1 MSIFSGK
8 KLILL
13 GFVVVLLVA
22 IPLTVYL
29 VQQQQKTRSSAA
41 ATTVLSLETSP
52 QTVAVGDTVNL
63 DVMVNPEQNFV
74 SWVKFTISYDPTKL
88 SVAPDG
94 LAINTNAVTTFEEP
108 VYGPSTISVAVA
120 TGGDQTRV
128 IQSTTRIATV
138 TFTALAPTET
148 APTQVT
154 FGSDT
159 EVLSS
164 APTDTAKENVLA
176 NRNPASIT
184 ITGEASPS
192 ATPSPTETPTPSP
205 TPSPTPTIAVA
216 NQNPVCTSLSSGGIA
231 SGAAPLITSFTAIG
245 NDADGTISKV
255 TFNFGDGTI
264 TDVTEGGGIDTASIN
279 SVLEHTYSSGGA
291 FTATAILT
299 DNAGGVSTTENC
311 SQVMT
316 ISGEAITATPI
327 PTLEPLSTPVPTLEP
342 TGPSETIMTVGALGA
357 ILTII
362 GAVLLFA
369 L

>member
-13 GFVVVLLVA
+13 GFIVVLLVA

-41 ATTVLSLETSP
+41 PSTVLSLETSP
-52 QTVAVGDTVNL
+52 QTVAVGENVNL
-63 DVMVNPEQNFV
+63 DIMVNPGQNFV

-88 SVAPDG
+88 SVAQDG
-94 LAINTNAVTTFEEP
+94 FAVNTNAVTTFEEP
-108 VYGPSTISVAVA
+108 SYGPSTISVAVA

-128 IQSTTRIATV
+128 IQSTTRIATI

-164 APTDTAKENVLA
+164 APTDTAKENVLSTT
-176 NRNPASIT
+176 NPASIT

-192 ATPSPTETPTPSP
+192 ATPSPTITPIPTD
-205 TPSPTPTIAVA
+205 TPSPTPTIVVV
-216 NQNPVCTSLSSGGIA
+216 NQNPVCTSLGSGGVA
-231 SGAAPLITSFTAIG
+231 SGAAPLTASFTAIG

-264 TDVTEGGGIDTASIN
+264 TDVTEGGGIGTASIN
-279 SVLEHTYSSGGA
+279 SVLDHTYSSGGT

-311 SQVMT
+311 NQVMT
-316 ISGEAITATPI
+316 ISGGNFTATPT

-342 TGPSETIMTVGALGA
+342 TGPSETIMTIGALGA